1 LYVFTKI
8 IFSFNIYYMKWIKLF
23 EDFNGDQLED
33 AKDILRLH
41 LGELEEIN
49 FIGGDLQVE
58 MSESLKDRIRVYKL
72 LESPNVRDLTACE
85 AHLDEEIEGVFY
97 NVNLDWYN
105 GQVAIIGIGE
115 SIESFLGE
123 WLRERFS
130 NLTKYARPFGP
141 NDEGKQIFYRE
152 SGFGVFYY
160 YENDGQDKYA
170 YISFQSIWG
179 FFRTVLCL
187 EERQI
192 RTIVHDWIL
201 KEFNLDLE
209 PKMW

>member
-1 LYVFTKI
+1 MKYLKKYSVFE
-8 IFSFNIYYMKWIKLF
+8 SY
-23 EDFNGDQLED
+23 GDDLED

-41 LGELEEIN
+41 LGEFEEVD

-58 MSESLKDRIRVYKL
+58 MSDSLKSRIKVYKL
-72 LESPNVRDLTACE
+72 LESPNVRDLTAFE
-85 AHLDEEIEGVFY
+85 EHFNEEEIEGVFY
-97 NVNLDWYN
+97 NVNLDWYT

-115 SIESFLGE
+115 SIEEFLGE

-201 KEFNLDLE
+201 KEFDLDLE

>member
-1 LYVFTKI
+1 
-8 IFSFNIYYMKWIKLF
+8 MKWIKLF
-23 EDFNGDQLED
+23 ENFENDKLDD

-41 LGELEEIN
+41 LGELEEID

-58 MSESLKDRIRVYKL
+58 MSDSLKNRIRVYKL
-72 LESPNVRDLTACE
+72 LESPNVRDLTAFE
-85 AHLDEEIEGVFY
+85 EHFNEEEIEGVFY
-97 NVNLDWYN
+97 NINLDWYS

-130 NLTKYARPFGP
+130 NLKKEVRDLPPHG
-141 NDEGKQIFYRE
+141 ERKQIFYRVE
-152 SGFGVFYY
+152 SGMAVFYY
-160 YENDGQDKYA
+160 YENDGQDKYV

-201 KEFNLDLE
+201 EEFDLDLE

>member
-1 LYVFTKI
+1 MKYLKKYSVFE
-8 IFSFNIYYMKWIKLF
+8 SHSDKL
-23 EDFNGDQLED
+23 DD

-41 LGELEEIN
+41 LGEFEEVN

-58 MSESLKDRIRVYKL
+58 MSDSLKDRIRVYKL
-72 LESPNVRDLTACE
+72 LESPNVRDLTAFE
-85 AHLDEEIEGVFY
+85 EHFNEEEIEGVFY
-97 NVNLDWYN
+97 NVNLDWYT

-115 SIESFLGE
+115 SIEEFLGE

-201 KEFNLDLE
+201 KEFDLDLE

>member
-1 LYVFTKI
+1 
-8 IFSFNIYYMKWIKLF
+8 MKWIKLF
-23 EDFNGDQLED
+23 ENLENDKLDD

-41 LGELEEIN
+41 LGELEEVN

-72 LESPNVRDLTACE
+72 LESPNVRDLKACE
-85 AHLDEEIEGVFY
+85 AHLDEESEGVFY
-97 NVNLDWYN
+97 NVNLDWYT
-105 GQVAIIGIGE
+105 GKIAIIGIGE
-115 SIESFLGE
+115 SIEEFLGE

-130 NLTKYARPFGP
+130 NIKKSSFPVAGP
-141 NDEGKQIFYRE
+141 NGKRKQILY
-152 SGFGVFYY
+152 SKNHAAVFYY
-160 YENDGQDKYA
+160 YENDGQDKYV

-201 KEFNLDLE
+201 EEFNLDLE

>member
-1 LYVFTKI
+1 
-8 IFSFNIYYMKWIKLF
+8 MKWIKLF
-23 EDFNGDQLED
+23 EDFNVDVLED
-33 AKDILRLH
+33 AKDILRLQ

-58 MSESLKDRIRVYKL
+58 MSDQLKDRIRVYKL
-72 LESPNVRDLTACE
+72 LESPNVRDLTAFE
-85 AHLDEEIEGVFY
+85 EHFNEEEIEGVFY
-97 NVNLDWYN
+97 NVNLDWYT
-105 GQVAIIGIGE
+105 GQLAIIGIGE

-130 NLTKYARPFGP
+130 GLKKVERDLKNVGER
-141 NDEGKQIFYRE
+141 NQIFYRE
-152 SGFGVFYY
+152 ESGPGVFYY
-160 YENDGQDKYA
+160 YENDGQDKHA
-170 YISFQSIWG
+170 YVSFHSIWG

-201 KEFNLDLE
+201 EEFNLDLE

>member
-1 LYVFTKI
+1 
-8 IFSFNIYYMKWIKLF
+8 MKWIKLF
-23 EDFNGDQLED
+23 EDFNIDVLED

-58 MSESLKDRIRVYKL
+58 MSDQLRDRIRVYRL
-72 LESPNVRDLTACE
+72 LESPNVKDLTACE
-85 AHLDEEIEGVFY
+85 EHLEQETEGVCW
-97 NVNLDWYN
+97 NINLDWYT

-115 SIESFLGE
+115 SIEEFLGE

-130 NLTKYARPFGP
+130 GLKKVERDLKNVGER
-141 NDEGKQIFYRE
+141 NQIFYRE
-152 SGFGVFYY
+152 ESGPGVFYY
-160 YENDGQDKYA
+160 YENDGQDKHA
-170 YISFQSIWG
+170 YVSFHSIWG

-201 KEFNLDLE
+201 EEFNLDLE

>member
-1 LYVFTKI
+1 
-8 IFSFNIYYMKWIKLF
+8 MKWIKLF
-23 EDFNGDQLED
+23 ENFENDKLDD

-41 LGELEEIN
+41 LGEFEEVN

-72 LESPNVRDLTACE
+72 LESPNVRDLIAFE
-85 AHLDEEIEGVFY
+85 EHFNEEEIEGVFY
-97 NVNLDWYN
+97 NVNLDWYT

-115 SIESFLGE
+115 SIEKFLGE

-130 NLTKYARPFGP
+130 NLKKVDSPGGRS
-141 NDEGKQIFYRE
+141 QSFYRE
-152 SGFGVFYY
+152 ESGPGVFYY

-201 KEFNLDLE
+201 EEFDLDLE

>member
-1 LYVFTKI
+1 
-8 IFSFNIYYMKWIKLF
+8 MKWIKLF
-23 EDFNGDQLED
+23 EDFNGDVLED

-58 MSESLKDRIRVYKL
+58 MSDSLKDRIRVYRL
-72 LESPNVRDLTACE
+72 LESPNVRDLRACE
-85 AHLDEEIEGVFY
+85 EHLEQETEGVSW
-97 NVNLDWYN
+97 NVNLDWYT
-105 GQVAIIGIGE
+105 GKVAILCEGE
-115 SIESFLGE
+115 SVESFMLE

-130 NLTKYARPFGP
+130 NLRKEVRDLENVGERSPV
-141 NDEGKQIFYRE
+141 FYRE
-152 SGFGVFYY
+152 ENGSGVFYY
-160 YENDGQDKYA
+160 YENDGQDKHA

-179 FFRTVLCL
+179 FFRTVLSL

-192 RTIVHDWIL
+192 RTIVHEWLL
-201 KEFNLDLE
+201 KDYGLDLE

>member
-1 LYVFTKI
+1 
-8 IFSFNIYYMKWIKLF
+8 MKWIQLF

-33 AKDILRLH
+33 AKDILRLQ

-58 MSESLKDRIRVYKL
+58 MSDSLKNRISVYKL
-72 LESPNVRDLTACE
+72 LESPNVRDLTAFE
-85 AHLDEEIEGVFY
+85 EHFNEEEIEGVFY

-130 NLTKYARPFGP
+130 NLKKEVRDLSRVGER
-141 NDEGKQIFYRE
+141 NQIFYRE
-152 SGFGVFYY
+152 ESGPAVFYY
-160 YENDGQDKYA
+160 YENDGQDKYV
-170 YISFQSIWG
+170 YVSFQSIWG

>member
-1 LYVFTKI
+1 
-8 IFSFNIYYMKWIKLF
+8 MKWIKLF
-23 EDFNGDQLED
+23 ENFENDKLDD

-41 LGELEEIN
+41 LGELEEVD

-72 LESPNVRDLTACE
+72 LESPNVRDLKACE
-85 AHLDEEIEGVFY
+85 AHLDEESEGVFY
-97 NVNLDWYN
+97 NINLDWYT
-105 GQVAIIGIGE
+105 GKVAIIGIGE

-123 WLRERFS
+123 WLRERFTGLKKITS
-130 NLTKYARPFGP
+130 FEK
-141 NDEGKQIFYRE
+141 IFYRKE
-152 SGFGVFYY
+152 NGPSIFYY
-160 YENDGQDKYA
+160 HIVRYENDGQDKYV

-201 KEFNLDLE
+201 EEFNLDLE

>member
-1 LYVFTKI
+1 
-8 IFSFNIYYMKWIKLF
+8 MKWIKLF
-23 EDFNGDQLED
+23 EDFNGDVLED

-72 LESPNVRDLTACE
+72 LESPNVKDLKACE
-85 AHLDEEIEGVFY
+85 EHLEQETEGVCW
-97 NVNLDWYN
+97 NINLDWYS

-115 SIESFLGE
+115 SIEEFLGE

-130 NLTKYARPFGP
+130 GLKKFVRDLKNVGERS
-141 NDEGKQIFYRE
+141 QIFYSE
-152 SGFGVFYY
+152 ENGSGVFYY
-160 YENDGQDKYA
+160 YENDAQDKSVYV
-170 YISFQSIWG
+170 SFQKIWG
-179 FFRTVLCL
+179 FFREILKL
-187 EERQI
+187 EDSQI
-192 RTIVHDWIL
+192 KTIVHEWLL
-201 KEFNLDLE
+201 KDYGLDQE

>member
-1 LYVFTKI
+1 MKYLKKYS
-8 IFSFNIYYMKWIKLF
+8 IFESY
-23 EDFNGDQLED
+23 GDDLED

-41 LGELEEIN
+41 LGEFEEVD

-58 MSESLKDRIRVYKL
+58 MSDSLKSRIKVYKL
-72 LESPNVRDLTACE
+72 LESPNVRDLTAFE
-85 AHLDEEIEGVFY
+85 EHFNEEEIEGVFY
-97 NVNLDWYN
+97 NVNLDWYT

-115 SIESFLGE
+115 SIEEFLGE

-179 FFRTVLCL
+179 FFRSVLCL

-192 RTIVHDWIL
+192 RKIVHDWIL
-201 KEFNLDLE
+201 EEFDLDLE

>member
-1 LYVFTKI
+1 
-8 IFSFNIYYMKWIKLF
+8 MKYLKGYKLF
-23 EDFNGDQLED
+23 ESIESDRLED

-41 LGELEEIN
+41 LGEFEEVN
-49 FIGGDLQVE
+49 FIGGDLNVQ
-58 MSESLKDRIRVYKL
+58 MSDSLKDRIKVYKL
-72 LESPNVRDLTACE
+72 LESPNVRDLIAFEEHFNEE
-85 AHLDEEIEGVFY
+85 AIEGIFY
-97 NVNLDWYN
+97 NVNLDWYS

-130 NLTKYARPFGP
+130 NLKKEVRDLSRVG
-141 NDEGKQIFYRE
+141 ERSQSFYRE
-152 SGFGVFYY
+152 ENGMAVFYY

-187 EERQI
+187 QERQI

-201 KEFNLDLE
+201 EEFDLDLE